1 MNEKD
6 KQFLDVV
13 KSIYPPLIYFII
25 TMFVEGFADLYLF
38 IKQTQNVTGQG
49 GNFLSSYQFL
59 DTLQDNMERYT
70 YLITLIGAAIA
81 VVLFGILYIRECSLT
96 ENTVAKQI
104 RFTDRKNVFLI
115 VGLGIFLST
124 GLGRFVSLLP
134 LDNVIGNYE
143 MTSNSLLR
151 GSLFIQ
157 ILSLAVIVPL
167 AEELIY
173 RGLVFA
179 RMRKFM
185 DDKTAMVAVS
195 VLFGVFHFNLLQGVY
210 ACLLSILL
218 VCVYLRYQSVF
229 ACVIVHSAANFT
241 SVISSY
247 FGISEFFNRNLFIY
261 VIIMAVELVMAA
273 MFFVSIMN
281 AEEGIKNIK
290 KKN

>member
-13 KSIYPPLIYFII
+13 KAIYPPLIYFII
-25 TMFVEGFADLYLF
+25 TMFVEGMADLYLF
-38 IKQTQNVTGQG
+38 IKQTQNVTEQG
-49 GNFLSSYQFL
+49 GNFLSSYRFL

-104 RFTDRKNVFLI
+104 RFTDKKNVFLI
-115 VGLGIFLST
+115 VGLGVFAST

-173 RGLVFA
+173 RGLMFA

-218 VCVYLRYQSVF
+218 VCVYLRCQSVF
-229 ACVIVHSAANFT
+229 ACVIVHSAANLT

-247 FGISEFFNRNLFIY
+247 FGISEFFNRNLFVYI
-261 VIIMAVELVMAA
+261 IIMAVELVMAA
-273 MFFVSIMN
+273 VSFFFIMN
-281 AEEGIKNIK
+281 MEEGIKNAN